1 MAYQVIQETSI
12 EKLESKINALLK
24 ANWKLQGGVSVTYN
38 RGAGSN
44 EMFYAQAV
52 VKI

>member
-1 MAYQVIQETSI
+1 MEYQVIQEKTI

-24 ANWKLQGGVSVTYN
+24 ANWKLQGGVSVAYN

-52 VKI
+52 VKN

>member
-1 MAYQVIQETSI
+1 MEYQVIQEKTI

-44 EMFYAQAV
+44 EMFYAQSV
-52 VKI
+52 VKN

>member
-1 MAYQVIQETSI
+1 MAYQVIQEISI
-12 EKLESKINALLK
+12 EKLESKINELLK
-24 ANWKLQGGVSVTYN
+24 ANWKLQGGVSVNYN
-38 RGAGSN
+38 RGAENN

>member
-1 MAYQVIQETSI
+1 MEYQVIQEKTI

-24 ANWKLQGGVSVTYN
+24 ANWKLQGGICVTYN